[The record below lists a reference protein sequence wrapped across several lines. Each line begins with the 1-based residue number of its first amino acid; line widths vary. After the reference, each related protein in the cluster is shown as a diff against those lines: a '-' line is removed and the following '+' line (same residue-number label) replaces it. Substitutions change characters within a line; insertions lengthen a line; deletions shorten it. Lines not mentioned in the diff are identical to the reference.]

1 MRRCFSLGKTLAAH
15 LKAAGPVVGLDNC
28 KCKVHVAAVEFVT
41 DFADA
46 HTGTQSSMPCWDVSR
61 VIMSFIASE

>member
-28 KCKVHVAAVEFVT
+28 KCKVLVAAVEFVT

-46 HTGTQSSMPCWDVSR
+46 HTQGHR
-61 VIMSFIASE
+61 VACPAGMYQGLS